1 MIGDLTRRTKI
12 QPNVRLT
19 HVKRPIYDLLA
30 NFRTTIAQAPRA
42 YAWQMSEDHPEL
54 SASEA
59 AADAVAAVHEFHT
72 AVVG

>member
-1 MIGDLTRRTKI
+1 M
-12 QPNVRLT
+12 
-19 HVKRPIYDLLA
+19 KRPIYDLLA